1 VAQEEVPA
9 RRRDMKRAY
18 LILVDFVLPMPM
30 TALMYYIWRQRT
42 GSALFSVYVLTLG
55 VLFGYI
61 FPGIGTN
68 VLHLWKFNGPLRMK
82 NYFLHH
88 GFMYA
93 PYLALVF
100 YVAFAPG
107 TPLTWGNI
115 IRILLCGG
123 CLQSVLSCHHDIC
136 GVSTG
141 MIEIHSMPARL
152 KLSPV
157 EIVTDFGVIGFGLV
171 GASFAGSCL
180 IAYHT
185 IVVKAISDLRVF
197 ALLVAMGLA
206 IMGLAA
212 LQYLIGERAQLFRSV
227 ENSTR

>member
-1 VAQEEVPA
+1 
-9 RRRDMKRAY
+9 
-18 LILVDFVLPMPM
+18 
-30 TALMYYIWRQRT
+30 
-42 GSALFSVYVLTLG
+42 

-100 YVAFAPG
+100 YVAFARHTAHLG
-107 TPLTWGNI
+107 KTSSG
-115 IRILLCGG
+115 
-123 CLQSVLSCHHDIC
+123 SCFVA
-136 GVSTG
+136 GVFNPSYPVTTIFVALSTG

>member
-1 VAQEEVPA
+1 
-9 RRRDMKRAY
+9 
-18 LILVDFVLPMPM
+18 
-30 TALMYYIWRQRT
+30 
-42 GSALFSVYVLTLG
+42 LFSVYVLTLG

-82 NYFLHH
+82 NYFPHH

-93 PYLALVF
+93 H
-100 YVAFAPG
+100 
-107 TPLTWGNI
+107 TWRCVLCCVCSGHTAHLGKHHP
-115 IRILLCGG
+115 ILLCGG

-152 KLSPV
+152 KLSPWRSSP
-157 EIVTDFGVIGFGLV
+157 TSGDWLWAGRRFFC
-171 GASFAGSCL
+171 GSCL

-197 ALLVAMGLA
+197 ALLVAMAWHHGP
-206 IMGLAA
+206 GA